1 VCFRTSLESLRGKE
15 LRKVDVIPAVDI
27 MDGKVVRLLR
37 GDPRRST
44 SYEHL
49 GDPLSLARR
58 WVAEGARTIH
68 IVDLD
73 AALGLG
79 GNLHVVEAIISS
91 VRTRT
96 QVGGGIRDIEKAR
109 LLLNMGAARVVL
121 GSLAFKEPSA
131 VETLVDEFGGNHA
144 VVALDNLE
152 GTVVI
157 HGWKTSSGISV
168 TAAAEQYSEMGVKLF
183 LVTSVA
189 RDGTLSGPDLGV
201 LASLCRQGYSVIAAG
216 GIGSLEDL
224 VALNRLGVVGVIV
237 GKALYEGVFSLGE
250 ALRTVSDV

>member
-1 VCFRTSLESLRGKE
+1 M
-15 LRKVDVIPAVDI
+15 DVIPAVDI
-27 MDGKVVRLLR
+27 MDGKVVRLLK
-37 GDPRRST
+37 GDPKRST

-58 WVAEGARTIH
+58 WEAEGARTIH
-68 IVDLD
+68 VVDLD

-79 GNLHVVEAIISS
+79 NNLHVVKAIIEA
-91 VRTRT
+91 VKTQI
-96 QVGGGIRDIEKAR
+96 QVGGGIRDVETAR
-109 LLLNMGAARVVL
+109 LLLNRGVTRIIL
-121 GSLAFKEPSA
+121 GSLAFKKPSA
-131 VETLVDEFGGNHA
+131 VKTLLDEFGGNHV

-152 GTVVI
+152 GIVVI
-157 HGWKTSSGISV
+157 RGWKASSGTSVISAV
-168 TAAAEQYSEMGVKLF
+168 KRYSETGVKLF

-189 RDGTLSGPDLGV
+189 RDGTLSGPDLGS
-201 LASLCRQGYSVIAAG
+201 LSQLCRLGVSVIAAG

-224 VALNRLGVVGVIV
+224 VVLKRLGVAGMVV